1 MSKRKGAG
9 KVAYLCV
16 ILILVLV
23 MIYSGLQ
30 VLESTVFHNADQD
43 DAYVSKTI
51 IRDGIEYFPRQDVTV
66 LMVLGIDR
74 FGAVEDSGSY
84 NNTGDADM
92 VALLVFDEAR
102 QVCDVLYLN
111 RDTMLE
117 MPILG
122 IGGKEA
128 GTFYGQLA
136 LSHTYGSGLADSC
149 ENVKNTLETFLTG
162 LRVDYYVSM
171 HMDAIS
177 ILNDAVGGV
186 TVTVTEDFSDVDPSI
201 TMGELTLM
209 GDQAIHYVRTRK
221 DIGDQKNVTRMER
234 QKEYIG
240 NFLEKFRE
248 KTDASESFLVSI
260 FEAASPYIVT
270 DCSGNVLINLM
281 NRYSDYAVGEFITP
295 KGNNVIGDQ
304 YYEFYVD
311 EKALDD
317 LLLKLFYAKK

>member
-30 VLESTVFHNADQD
+30 VLESTVFRNADQD

-74 FGAVEDSGSY
+74 FGEVEDSDSY

-92 VALLVFDEAR
+92 VTLLVFDEAR
-102 QVCDVLYLN
+102 RVCDVLYLN

-117 MPILG
+117 MPVLG
-122 IGGKEA
+122 VGGKEA

-149 ENVKNTLETFLTG
+149 ENVKKTLEAFLTG

-248 KTDASESFLVSI
+248 KAGGSESFLVSTL
-260 FEAASPYIVT
+260 EEVSPYIVT
-270 DCSGNVLINLM
+270 DCSGNALISLL
-281 NRYSDYAVGEFITP
+281 NRYSDYAVGDFVTP
-295 KGNNVIGDQ
+295 EGKNVIGEQ
-304 YYEFYVD
+304 YYEFYAD

-317 LLLKLFYAKK
+317 LLLKMFYAKK